1 MVDPSPSPSSS
12 RSRSPVG
19 PACAALASLAV
30 RLHRLTRTV
39 GGWPVALSLQLSLA
53 SRHRA
58 ASPLSFVEGGAV
70 AVGGEM
76 AAAAA
81 AAARGDRHG
90 ETGLEAVLA
99 VGVGRGRGRE
109 GGGGFVSGAAGE
121 ANCIYYMKTGTCG
134 YGDRCRY
141 NHPRD
146 RGSALGAALQGGE
159 YPEREG
165 QPVCQY
171 FLKTGTCKFGSSC
184 KYHHPKD
191 GGGSANSVQLNYN
204 GYPLRPDEKE
214 CSYYMKTGL
223 CKFGITCKFHHPQPT
238 GASLPAPAPAPA
250 FYQMVQSPLVQSTT
264 QYGGVAAN
272 WPGSRPPILPA
283 SYVQGPYGPV
293 MLPPEMVPLSG
304 WNTFQAPVSPVASST
319 SQLNAAAGPFYGISQ
334 LSPSAP
340 AYGVTYQPVSSPV
353 GPSSGS
359 QKETTFPE
367 RPGQPEC
374 LHYMRTG
381 IGLPLRPG
389 APACLYYTQH
399 GVCKFGPLCKFD
411 HSMGL
416 LRYTP
421 SASSLTEVPVAPYPV
436 GSSLTTLT
444 PSFSSPELRQ
454 EFIVASNKD
463 TYLNRMQASHST
475 SSGSTPQS
483 VLQSSGWTSS
493 PSSGNGTGHGSEN
506 RSSS

>member
-1 MVDPSPSPSSS
+1 M
-12 RSRSPVG
+12 
-19 PACAALASLAV
+19 
-30 RLHRLTRTV
+30 
-39 GGWPVALSLQLSLA
+39 
-53 SRHRA
+53 
-58 ASPLSFVEGGAV
+58 
-70 AVGGEM
+70 
-76 AAAAA
+76 AAAA

-90 ETGLEAVLA
+90 HHGETGLEERFWRLGLGL
-99 VGVGRGRGRE
+99 GVDGGGRE
-109 GGGGFVSGAAGE
+109 AVESFPERPGE

-191 GGGSANSVQLNYN
+191 GGGSANAVPLNYN
-204 GYPLRPDEKE
+204 GYPLRPDERE

-223 CKFGITCKFHHPQPT
+223 CKFGITCKFHHPQPAD
-238 GASLPAPAPAPA
+238 ASLPAPAPAPA
-250 FYQMVQSPLVQSTT
+250 FYQMVQSTT

-272 WPGSRPPILPA
+272 WPGTRPPMLPA

-304 WNTFQAPVSPVASST
+304 WSTFQAPVSPVASST
-319 SQLNAAAGPFYGISQ
+319 SQLNAAAGPFYAISQ

-353 GPSSGS
+353 GPSSGG

-381 IGLPLRPG
+381 VCKFGSACKYHHPPELITQNNNCYFSQMGLPLRPG

-421 SASSLTEVPVAPYPV
+421 SASSLAEVPVAPYPV

-454 EFIVASNKD
+454 EFMVASSKD

>member
-1 MVDPSPSPSSS
+1 M
-12 RSRSPVG
+12 
-19 PACAALASLAV
+19 
-30 RLHRLTRTV
+30 
-39 GGWPVALSLQLSLA
+39 
-53 SRHRA
+53 
-58 ASPLSFVEGGAV
+58 
-70 AVGGEM
+70 
-76 AAAAA
+76 AA

-109 GGGGFVSGAAGE
+109 GGGRFVSGAAGE

-223 CKFGITCKFHHPQPT
+223 CKFGITCKFHHPQPA

-250 FYQMVQSPLVQSTT
+250 FYHMVQSPLVQSTT
-264 QYGGVAAN
+264 QYGGVAAS

-293 MLPPEMVPLSG
+293 MLPPEMVPLSS

-381 IGLPLRPG
+381 VCKFGSACKYHHPPELITQNNNCYLSQIGLPLRPVIMIGDLSKECKYTACLPSGNLFVFVLDMHG